1 MTQPLWLSAFL
12 DYPAPVHA
20 VGSAFWS
27 DVTGYALSAPRGSEG
42 EFATLVPPD
51 GDDYLR
57 VQRVGD
63 GAPRVH
69 LDLHVDDPR
78 AVPDGARVVADHGDY
93 LTLAS
98 PGGLTFCLVT
108 HPAATPPSARSRP
121 DGRRSRLDQVCLDVP
136 PSAYDEE
143 LAFWEAVTGWV
154 RREPPEGSPFG
165 RLTPPEP
172 QALQLL
178 VQRLDD
184 EQPAVTAHLDWA
196 TTDREAEVAAHV
208 AAGATRGPAYDWWTV
223 MTDPAGLTY
232 CVTRRE
238 PR

>member
-1 MTQPLWLSAFL
+1 MTRPLWLSAFL
-12 DYPAPVHA
+12 DYPADVHA
-20 VGSAFWS
+20 RGTAFWS
-27 DVTGYALSAPRGSEG
+27 AVTGYAVSPARGADG

-63 GAPRVH
+63 GEPRVH
-69 LDLHVDDPR
+69 LDLHVADPR
-78 AVPDGARVVADHGDY
+78 AVPDGATVLADHGDY
-93 LTLAS
+93 RTLRS
-98 PGGLTFCLVT
+98 PGGMVFCLVT
-108 HPAATPPSARSRP
+108 HPATTPPEVRTWP

-136 PSAYDEE
+136 PSAYDDE
-143 LAFWEAVTGWV
+143 LAFWERVTGWV
-154 RREPPEGSPFG
+154 RRDPPEGSPFG

-172 QALQLL
+172 QGLQLL

-184 EQPAVTAHLDWA
+184 EQDAVTAHLDWA
-196 TTDREAEVAAHV
+196 TTDRPAEVAAHV
-208 AAGATRGPAYDWWTV
+208 AAGASEGASYDWWTV
-223 MTDPAGLTY
+223 LTDPAGLTY